1 MNTGFFKRSCIPA
14 TLFCCLLFSHSVYAQ
29 QAVKQLKSEWV
40 SIDPGGK
47 LSYKTWKGGDKI
59 MDFSAAGYMG
69 GGVKIPDPE
78 VKITLSPV
86 AGDNAKAIQEAIDAV
101 SKMPLHEGFRGA
113 VLLKSGTYNCEMALM
128 IQSSGVVL
136 RGSGSTANGTV
147 LNMTGKPH
155 ACILIKGNILEK
167 TLGKPS
173 FLADAYVPS
182 GSLSFKL
189 NDASALAVGDTIR
202 ISKPVTPAWVSFM
215 GMDTLTRNGK
225 PQTWITGEINT
236 NRIIRKIESNT
247 ITIDVPLTDNYD
259 ARYLGVNGVSVTKI
273 TTRGELAQIGI
284 ENLRMVSPDQTGTID
299 EAHHKA
305 FSISGVSDA
314 WARNIEVFNTVN
326 SINVT
331 GRRIT
336 LDKISILHN
345 LATVGAAKPADLN
358 GSGQQIL
365 FNNCSITGDNVFFF
379 ATGAKVTGPIVL
391 LNCLFKGN
399 GWIQPHQRWATGL
412 LIDNCQVPDGGIDFM
427 NRGAMG
433 SGHGWSI
440 GWAVA
445 WNCQAKSFLNQQPPG
460 AANWV
465 IGSTGEHQRK
475 PVPFFKGPLVSE
487 GFYDSPG
494 KPVAPASLYLSQ
506 LKERLGAAALK
517 NIGY

>member
-1 MNTGFFKRSCIPA
+1 MKTGFLNRSCIPA
-14 TLFCCLLFSHSVYAQ
+14 ALFVGSMLSHAVHAQ
-29 QAVKQLKSEWV
+29 QIATPAKSEWV
-40 SIDPGGK
+40 TVNPDGK
-47 LSYKTWKGGDKI
+47 LHYKTLKGGDRI
-59 MDFSAAGYMG
+59 MDFSDAGYMG
-69 GGVKIPDPE
+69 GGVSIPDPA
-78 VKITLSPV
+78 VKISLSPV
-86 AGDNAKAIQEAIDAV
+86 PGDNSKAIQDAIDAL
-101 SKMPLHEGFRGA
+101 SKMPLQNGFRGA
-113 VLLKSGTYNCEMALM
+113 VLLKPGIYNCEQAIV
-128 IQSSGVVL
+128 IQTSGVVL
-136 RGSGSTANGTV
+136 RGSGSTADGTV

-155 ACILIKGNILEK
+155 ACVLIKGNASTK
-167 TLGKPS
+167 TMGKPT

-182 GSLSFKL
+182 AAITFKL
-189 NDASALAVGDTIR
+189 KEVSGLAAGDTVR
-202 ISKPVTPAWVSFM
+202 ISKPVTPAWLSFM

-236 NRIIRKIESNT
+236 DRIIRKIENHT

-259 ARYLGVNGVSVTKI
+259 ARYLGTNGVAVTKI
-273 TTRGELAQIGI
+273 SSGGELAQVGI

-305 FSISGVSDA
+305 FSISGASDA
-314 WARNIEVFNTVN
+314 WARNIAVFNTVN

-336 LDKISILHN
+336 LDQISIVHN
-345 LATVGAAKPADLN
+345 LATTGAAKPADLN

-391 LNCLFKGN
+391 LNCVFKGN

-445 WNCQAKSFLNQQPPG
+445 WNCKARSFLNQQPPG

-475 PVPFFKGPLVSE
+475 PMPFFKGPMVTE
-487 GFYDSPG
+487 GFYDSSD

-506 LKERLGAAALK
+506 LQERLGAAALK